1 MHARAV
7 RPRPTI
13 RSASAARRRAAM
25 RNRRGDFRAKRFTGN
40 TLPARCHEPWVR
52 ALSAVPGTLFSGT
65 FF

>member
-1 MHARAV
+1 
-7 RPRPTI
+7 
-13 RSASAARRRAAM
+13 M